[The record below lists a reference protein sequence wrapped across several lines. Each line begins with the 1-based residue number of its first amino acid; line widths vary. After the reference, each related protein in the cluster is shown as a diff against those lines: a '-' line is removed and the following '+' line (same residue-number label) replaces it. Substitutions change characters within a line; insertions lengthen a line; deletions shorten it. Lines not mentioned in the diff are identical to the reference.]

1 MEENERTSFVRM
13 ALIDDNEADRDYIGK
28 LILAC
33 FKEAAPFSRP
43 FLATFPSAE
52 AFLFAYEESEPFDIL
67 FLDVEMPGLSGISLA
82 KKIRQTDE
90 NIQLVFVTGYS
101 DYIAEGYDVSALHY
115 LIKPVQEKK
124 LSDVLQKAIS
134 LIQKNELFLPIQ
146 TKEGLERIPL
156 SDIRYVEVYSNYITL
171 HAKKDYTVKRTLSSL
186 EKELDNRFYRIGRSC
201 IINLAYV
208 RSVHKDAVVLL
219 DGSRILIPKNAYE
232 GLAKAIIARL

>member
-1 MEENERTSFVRM
+1 MEENETTSFVRM

-134 LIQKNELFLPIQ
+134 LIQKKNFFCRFRPRRVLSGFL
-146 TKEGLERIPL
+146 
-156 SDIRYVEVYSNYITL
+156 
-171 HAKKDYTVKRTLSSL
+171 
-186 EKELDNRFYRIGRSC
+186 YRISAMLRSTPTISPC
-201 IINLAYV
+201 TQ
-208 RSVHKDAVVLL
+208 K
-219 DGSRILIPKNAYE
+219 RITP
-232 GLAKAIIARL
+232 